1 MQVLEQIKNLP
12 LEKRKTVLYKIV
24 EIFSDD
30 EELLNFVDN
39 LQGEEQVNFVC
50 DVLFSWK
57 ENREKLWMKVD
68 EEMKTMLNWLQQ
80 EKLKANLLSLQIE
93 EFIKEKD
100 NEDNSDIEKALDDA
114 FDFSN

>member
-50 DVLFSWK
+50 DVLFS
-57 ENREKLWMKVD
+57 
-68 EEMKTMLNWLQQ
+68 
-80 EKLKANLLSLQIE
+80 
-93 EFIKEKD
+93 
-100 NEDNSDIEKALDDA
+100 
-114 FDFSN
+114 